1 MHVRAFSFLS
11 LCARNSLTFAA
22 LRSGDGL
29 GPRCQYYRSP
39 SLFCHFGAHMV
50 PRCAHLPFLIWSAS
64 FCAPAA
70 FRREVPPVITGGAPS
85 IGACGR
91 DLLRAQPAQGERLSP
106 SPLSPLP
113 QKLASMV
120 LRHCSLLLRLRVLP
134 PPRLSRVLSTPK
146 NRGIF
151 LEIFRGNPGRFSG
164 AVASAA
170 PRLHARPLTD
180 NNATE
185 VIQ

>member
-1 MHVRAFSFLS
+1 MPVSSFLFP
-11 LCARNSLTFAA
+11 A
-22 LRSGDGL
+22 
-29 GPRCQYYRSP
+29 
-39 SLFCHFGAHMV
+39 LFCHFGAHMV

-106 SPLSPLP
+106 SPLSPLT

-120 LRHCSLLLRLRVLP
+120 LRHCSLLRRLRVLFRP
-134 PPRLSRVLSTPK
+134 PSHAGLATPK

-170 PRLHARPLTD
+170 LRLHARPLTD

>member
-1 MHVRAFSFLS
+1 
-11 LCARNSLTFAA
+11 
-22 LRSGDGL
+22 
-29 GPRCQYYRSP
+29 
-39 SLFCHFGAHMV
+39 MV

-70 FRREVPPVITGGAPS
+70 FRREVPPVITGGAPA

-106 SPLSPLP
+106 SPLSPLT

-120 LRHCSLLLRLRVLP
+120 LRHCSLLRRLRVLFRP
-134 PPRLSRVLSTPK
+134 PSHAGLATPK

>member
-1 MHVRAFSFLS
+1 MAGGSNPPGRATRISDGYAPFASNRLFLFWLRLEFCHPLVTHVQWLRLAHLVGIL
-11 LCARNSLTFAA
+11 LCARSFPPRGALCDHRRHLVHRSMRARPFA
-22 LRSGDGL
+22 
-29 GPRCQYYRSP
+29 
-39 SLFCHFGAHMV
+39 GAAR
-50 PRCAHLPFLIWSAS
+50 P
-64 FCAPAA
+64 
-70 FRREVPPVITGGAPS
+70 
-85 IGACGR
+85 
-91 DLLRAQPAQGERLSP
+91 GERFPP
-106 SPLSPLP
+106 SPLSPLT

-120 LRHCSLLLRLRVLP
+120 LRHCSLLLRLRVLFRP
-134 PPRLSRVLSTPK
+134 PSHAGLSTPK

>member
-1 MHVRAFSFLS
+1 MPVSSFLFP
-11 LCARNSLTFAA
+11 A
-22 LRSGDGL
+22 
-29 GPRCQYYRSP
+29 
-39 SLFCHFGAHMV
+39 HFGESV
-50 PRCAHLPFLIWSAS
+50 THLSPMCSGFALHLWSAS

-70 FRREVPPVITGGAPS
+70 LCREVPSVITGGAPS

-91 DLLRAQPAQGERLSP
+91 DLLRAQPAQGERLPP

-120 LRHCSLLLRLRVLP
+120 LRHCSLLRRLRVLFRP
-134 PPRLSRVLSTPK
+134 PSHAGLATPK

>member
-1 MHVRAFSFLS
+1 M
-11 LCARNSLTFAA
+11 LT
-22 LRSGDGL
+22 
-29 GPRCQYYRSP
+29 
-39 SLFCHFGAHMV
+39 
-50 PRCAHLPFLIWSAS
+50 
-64 FCAPAA
+64 
-70 FRREVPPVITGGAPS
+70 EGAPS
-85 IGACGR
+85 IGVCGR
-91 DLLRAQPAQGERLSP
+91 DLLRAQPAQGERLP
-106 SPLSPLP
+106 PAPLSPLTH
-113 QKLASMV
+113 KLTSMV
-120 LRHCSLLLRLRVLP
+120 LRHCSLLRR
-134 PPRLSRVLSTPK
+134 RRVLSRPPSHAGLATPK

>member
-1 MHVRAFSFLS
+1 M
-11 LCARNSLTFAA
+11 
-22 LRSGDGL
+22 
-29 GPRCQYYRSP
+29 
-39 SLFCHFGAHMV
+39 
-50 PRCAHLPFLIWSAS
+50 
-64 FCAPAA
+64 
-70 FRREVPPVITGGAPS
+70 ITGGAPS

-91 DLLRAQPAQGERLSP
+91 DLLRAQPAQGERLPP
-106 SPLSPLP
+106 SPLFPLT

-120 LRHCSLLLRLRVLP
+120 LRHCSLLQRLRVLFRP
-134 PPRLSRVLSTPK
+134 PSHAGLATPK

>member
-1 MHVRAFSFLS
+1 MCSGF
-11 LCARNSLTFAA
+11 A
-22 LRSGDGL
+22 LRTWL
-29 GPRCQYYRSP
+29 
-39 SLFCHFGAHMV
+39 
-50 PRCAHLPFLIWSAS
+50 AS
-64 FCAPAA
+64 CCAPAA
-70 FRREVPPVITGGAPS
+70 FRREVPSVPTEGAPS
-85 IGACGR
+85 IGVCGR
-91 DLLRAQPAQGERLSP
+91 DLLRAEPAQGERLP
-106 SPLSPLP
+106 PAPLSPLT

-120 LRHCSLLLRLRVLP
+120 LRRWLLLQQLRVLP
-134 PPRLSRVLSTPK
+134 TPRLSRVLSTPK

-170 PRLHARPLTD
+170 LRLHARPLTD

>member
-1 MHVRAFSFLS
+1 M
-11 LCARNSLTFAA
+11 
-22 LRSGDGL
+22 
-29 GPRCQYYRSP
+29 
-39 SLFCHFGAHMV
+39 
-50 PRCAHLPFLIWSAS
+50 
-64 FCAPAA
+64 
-70 FRREVPPVITGGAPS
+70 ITGGAPFA
-85 IGACGR
+85 GACGR
-91 DLLRAQPAQGERLSP
+91 DLLRAQPAQGERLPP

-120 LRHCSLLLRLRVLP
+120 LRHCSLLQRLRVLFWP
-134 PPRLSRVLSTPK
+134 PSHAGLATPK

-170 PRLHARPLTD
+170 PRLHACPLTD

>member
-1 MHVRAFSFLS
+1 M
-11 LCARNSLTFAA
+11 
-22 LRSGDGL
+22 
-29 GPRCQYYRSP
+29 
-39 SLFCHFGAHMV
+39 
-50 PRCAHLPFLIWSAS
+50 
-64 FCAPAA
+64 
-70 FRREVPPVITGGAPS
+70 ITGGTSS

-91 DLLRAQPAQGERLSP
+91 DLLRAQPAQGERFPL
-106 SPLSPLP
+106 SPLSPLT
-113 QKLASMV
+113 QKRASMV
-120 LRHCSLLLRLRVLP
+120 LRHCSLLLRRRVLFRP
-134 PPRLSRVLSTPK
+134 PSHAGLLTPK

-151 LEIFRGNPGRFSG
+151 LEIFRGNPGRFAG

>member
-1 MHVRAFSFLS
+1 M
-11 LCARNSLTFAA
+11 
-22 LRSGDGL
+22 
-29 GPRCQYYRSP
+29 
-39 SLFCHFGAHMV
+39 
-50 PRCAHLPFLIWSAS
+50 
-64 FCAPAA
+64 
-70 FRREVPPVITGGAPS
+70 ITGGTPFA
-85 IGACGR
+85 GACGR
-91 DLLRAQPAQGERLSP
+91 DLLRAEPAQGERLPLPP
-106 SPLSPLP
+106 SPPLT

-120 LRHCSLLLRLRVLP
+120 LRRWLLLRQLRVLP
-134 PPRLSRVLSTPK
+134 TPRLSRVLSTPK

>member
-1 MHVRAFSFLS
+1 MRSGF
-11 LCARNSLTFAA
+11 A
-22 LRSGDGL
+22 LRTWL
-29 GPRCQYYRSP
+29 
-39 SLFCHFGAHMV
+39 
-50 PRCAHLPFLIWSAS
+50 AS
-64 FCAPAA
+64 CCAPAA
-70 FRREVPPVITGGAPS
+70 FRREVPSVLTEGAPS
-85 IGACGR
+85 IGVCGR
-91 DLLRAQPAQGERLSP
+91 DLLRAQPAQGERLP
-106 SPLSPLP
+106 PAPLSPLT

-120 LRHCSLLLRLRVLP
+120 LRHCSLLRRLRVLSRP
-134 PPRLSRVLSTPK
+134 PSHAGLSTPK

>member
-1 MHVRAFSFLS
+1 MAGGSNPPGRATRKSDGYALFVCNRLFLFSPHFWECHPPVTHVQGLCPALLVGIF
-11 LCARNSLTFAA
+11 LCARSSLPRGALCDYRRRPVRRSMRARPFA
-22 LRSGDGL
+22 
-29 GPRCQYYRSP
+29 
-39 SLFCHFGAHMV
+39 
-50 PRCAHLPFLIWSAS
+50 
-64 FCAPAA
+64 
-70 FRREVPPVITGGAPS
+70 GGA
-85 IGACGR
+85 
-91 DLLRAQPAQGERLSP
+91 AQGERLPLPP
-106 SPLSPLP
+106 SPPLT

-120 LRHCSLLLRLRVLP
+120 LRRWLLLQQLRVLP
-134 PPRLSRVLSTPK
+134 TPRLSRVLSTPK